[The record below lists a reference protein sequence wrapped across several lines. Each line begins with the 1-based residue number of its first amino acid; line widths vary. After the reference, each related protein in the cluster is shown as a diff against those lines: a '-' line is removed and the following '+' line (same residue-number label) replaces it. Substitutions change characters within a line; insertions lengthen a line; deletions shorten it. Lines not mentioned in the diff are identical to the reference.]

1 MLHDFSRHGIGL
13 TRTGGGL
20 AIKMLIV
27 IILLLLQ
34 LKFIISVI
42 FNNVKF
48 LHPAGYRTGISFEQ
62 SDNLVY
68 RLAILTILL

>member
-13 TRTGGGL
+13 TGTGGGL

-48 LHPAGYRTGISFEQ
+48 LHPTGYRTGIPFEQ
-62 SDNLVY
+62 SGNLIH
-68 RLAILTILL
+68 RLAFLTILF